1 MRYFDTGV
9 WRRALANTVHTVGRG
24 SEQSTA
30 LEAVFFRHTDLG
42 TLIIEFNSRRSW
54 WSWRWSKVCGNAYC
68 IMRKNGNDQLLH
80 RSQPVIDMIQTCGS
94 AARLINCYSL
104 VASFLERKGD
114 D

>member
-1 MRYFDTGV
+1 M
-9 WRRALANTVHTVGRG
+9 WCRALANTVHTVGRA

-30 LEAVFFRHTDLG
+30 PEAVFFRRTDLA
-42 TLIIEFNSRRSW
+42 TLIIELSSRRSW
-54 WSWRWSKVCGNAYC
+54 RSWRRSKVCGNVYC

-80 RSQPVIDMIQTCGS
+80 RSQPVIDMIQTRGS